1 MVVVL
6 NEQGEINGNI
16 VEHEGPSLALFP
28 GFIKDENEGCELP
41 GK

>member
-1 MVVVL
+1 MVVRV
-6 NEQGEINGNI
+6 NEWGEIDGNI

-28 GFIKDENEGCELP
+28 GFVKDENEGCELP